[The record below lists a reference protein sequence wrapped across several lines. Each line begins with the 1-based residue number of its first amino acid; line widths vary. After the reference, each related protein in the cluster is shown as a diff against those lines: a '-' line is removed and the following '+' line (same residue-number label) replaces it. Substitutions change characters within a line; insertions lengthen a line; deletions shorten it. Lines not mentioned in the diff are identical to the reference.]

1 MIKSG
6 DPDHA
11 FPRGVDALEKAGNRF
26 FQRGKNGAMYEHLQ
40 INGSYKG
47 REGTFEGGFYK
58 LALADFWT
66 IFEVKL

>member
-26 FQRGKNGAMYEHLQ
+26 FQRGKDGAMYEHLQ

-47 REGTFEGGFYK
+47 REGTFEYIKDPNGYIKHRFFRQK
-58 LALADFWT
+58 
-66 IFEVKL
+66 